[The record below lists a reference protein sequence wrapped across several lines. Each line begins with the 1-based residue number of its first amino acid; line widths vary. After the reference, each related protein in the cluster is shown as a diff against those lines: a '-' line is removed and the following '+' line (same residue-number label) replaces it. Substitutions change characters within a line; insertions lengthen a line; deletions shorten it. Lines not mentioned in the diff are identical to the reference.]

1 MSSAAEVAAVDQMY
15 PGEVLGMPTDGKMRV
30 LVTGAGGQVGMELVP
45 YLRDMLGQDN
55 VIASDIKALPRGNEE
70 VHDGPYVYCD
80 VLNQDMMKRVV
91 LENRVN
97 CIVHLASI
105 LSAVGERDPQLALRI
120 NTRGSENV
128 LNIARENDLRVFIP
142 STIGAF
148 GPTTPRVDTPDLTVM
163 RPTTVYGISKVYAEL
178 LGEYYHAKYGT
189 DFRSLRYPGIISSKT
204 EPGGGT
210 TDYAVWVYFHA
221 LQTGKYTSF
230 LKEGTVLPMMYMPD
244 CIRGTTEFLLTP
256 SKQLTQRTYN
266 MAGVSYGPEDVA
278 KSIQR
283 HIPSFQ
289 MGYEVDE
296 RQGIAD
302 TWPQSLDDS
311 AARRDWGWAHEYDL
325 DRMTDDMLEQ
335 LRVKLG
341 SDAKF

>member
-1 MSSAAEVAAVDQMY
+1 
-15 PGEVLGMPTDGKMRV
+15 
-30 LVTGAGGQVGMELVP
+30 MELVP
-45 YLRDMLGQDN
+45 YLRSMLGDDN
-55 VIASDIKALPRGNEE
+55 VIASDIKALPRDNKE
-70 VHDGPYVYCD
+70 VNDGPYVYCD
-80 VLNQDMMKRVV
+80 VLNQDMMKRIV

-128 LNIARENDLRVFIP
+128 LNIARENDMRVFIP

-148 GPTTPRVDTPDLTVM
+148 GPTTPRVNTPDLTVM
-163 RPTTVYGISKVYAEL
+163 RPTTVYGISKIYAEL

-210 TDYAVWVYFHA
+210 TDYAVWVYFEA
-221 LQTGKYTSF
+221 LAKAKYTSF
-230 LKEGTVLPMMYMPD
+230 LQEGTVLPMMYMPD
-244 CIRGTTEFLLTP
+244 CIRGTAEFLMAP
-256 SKQLTQRTYN
+256 SESLTQRTYN

-278 KSIQR
+278 GSIRR
-283 HIPSFQ
+283 HIPSFEI
-289 MGYEVDE
+289 GYEVDD
-296 RQGIAD
+296 RQAIAD

-311 AARRDWGWAHEYDL
+311 AARKDWGWSHEYDL

-335 LRVKLG
+335 LRIKLG